1 MDTDAKPDAAAAP
14 DASGKET
21 AAADTPAAKSGTAT
35 EGKASGEDGG
45 KGEKKEDGD
54 DEEGKK
60 EEAAAPEPGSY
71 EVPNPA
77 RVVPAQEKFMAVP
90 PEQRWQPVAPAARA
104 GFMVMKDLRPGR
116 FPLPEPRLHA
126 CPCTQGAQAEPGV
139 MLAAAGAA
147 NPHLMHLRFSNC

>member
-1 MDTDAKPDAAAAP
+1 MTLSADGATAMDTDAKPATAAAP
-14 DASGKET
+14 DASGKRT
-21 AAADTPAAKSGTAT
+21 AATDTTAAKSSTAT
-35 EGKASGEDGG
+35 EEKTSGDDGD
-45 KGEKKEDGD
+45 KGAKKEDGD

-60 EEAAAPEPGSY
+60 GEAAAAEPGSY

-116 FPLPEPRLHA
+116 
-126 CPCTQGAQAEPGV
+126 
-139 MLAAAGAA
+139 
-147 NPHLMHLRFSNC
+147 